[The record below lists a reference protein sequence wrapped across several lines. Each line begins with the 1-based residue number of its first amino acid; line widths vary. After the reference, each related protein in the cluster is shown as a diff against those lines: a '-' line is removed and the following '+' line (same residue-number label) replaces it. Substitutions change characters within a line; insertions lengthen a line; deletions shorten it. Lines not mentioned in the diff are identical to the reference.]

1 MTASSPASEPA
12 DTLVLWDIDG
22 TLISTGPAAAVIYP
36 QAFLA
41 LTGRPARHTVD
52 IQGRTELDT
61 MSELFARHD
70 LPEPPEDVICDALTA
85 ALRSRIAELRAGGR
99 VLAGAVETL
108 TRFARTPGI
117 LQTVLTGNLRANA
130 ELKMRTFGLAEL
142 IDFDI
147 GGYGCDH
154 RVRSALVGVARQ
166 RAAGRAFTGR
176 TTVLIGDTVR
186 DVQAAAD
193 NDARVVAV
201 ATGET
206 GAADLRRAGA
216 DVVLR
221 DLTDPAAVL
230 AAVRGGVDL

>member
-1 MTASSPASEPA
+1 MTVSSPASESV
-12 DTLVLWDIDG
+12 DILVLWDIDG
-22 TLISTGPAAAVIYP
+22 TLISTGPAATAIYP

-61 MSELFARHD
+61 MSELFARHG
-70 LPEPPEDVICDALTA
+70 LAEPPENLICDALTA

-99 VLAGAVETL
+99 VLAGAIETL
-108 TRFARTPGI
+108 TWFAQTPGI

-154 RVRSALVGVARQ
+154 RVRSRLVGIARR
-166 RAAGRAFTGR
+166 RAAGRTFTDR
-176 TTVLIGDTVR
+176 AIVLIGDTVR
-186 DVQAAAD
+186 DVQAAA
-193 NDARVVAV
+193 NNQVRMIAV

-206 GAADLRRAGA
+206 GVAELRRAGA
-216 DVVLR
+216 DIVLN

-230 AAVRGGVDL
+230 AAVRYVVDL